1 MRGVKTAPHKKSN
14 HHDWL
19 KKLSPGRDA
28 DEISPGPNFD
38 LCKEKKS

>member
-19 KKLSPGRDA
+19 KTPVAGAGSGRNLA
-28 DEISPGPNFD
+28 GASLRFVQG
-38 LCKEKKS
+38 EKS